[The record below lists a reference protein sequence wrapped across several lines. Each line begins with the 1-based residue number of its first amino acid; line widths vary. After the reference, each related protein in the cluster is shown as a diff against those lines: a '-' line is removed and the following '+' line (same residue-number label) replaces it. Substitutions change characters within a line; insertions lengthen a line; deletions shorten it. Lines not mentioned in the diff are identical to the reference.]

1 MKNKKYIYTS
11 AMGKNMDNNENL
23 EKEIMEKLLAKKEQ
37 VDTDLL
43 SIADRLSGV
52 FKIEE
57 SGEVLFS
64 DFSSLD
70 DDQKMLALLTGKFF
84 AARWGLINSE
94 RMRITDIAKVLA
106 RPRQTLSAR
115 IENLRKKGLVSRD
128 TTDGRYYI
136 DKNRL
141 KDIVQ
146 QITKGM

>member
-1 MKNKKYIYTS
+1 ME
-11 AMGKNMDNNENL
+11 NNENM
-23 EKEIMEKLLAKKEQ
+23 EKEMMEKLLAKKEQ
-37 VDTDLL
+37 VDMDLRL
-43 SIADRLSGV
+43 IADKLSTV

-57 SGEVLFS
+57 SGEILFS
-64 DFSSLD
+64 DFSLLD

-94 RMRITDIAKVLA
+94 RMRITDIAKTLA
-106 RPRQTLSAR
+106 RPRQTLSNR
-115 IENLRKKGLVSRD
+115 IESLRKKGLVSRD

-146 QITKGM
+146 QITKVM

>member
-1 MKNKKYIYTS
+1 MV
-11 AMGKNMDNNENL
+11 NNEDI
-23 EKEIMEKLLAKKEQ
+23 EKEIMEKLLVKKEQ
-37 VDTDLL
+37 LDMDMRA
-43 SIADRLSGV
+43 IADKLSNI

-84 AARWGLINSE
+84 AARWGLINSD
-94 RMRITDIAKVLA
+94 RMKITDIAKVLA
-106 RPRQTLSAR
+106 RPRTTLSNK
-115 IENLRKKGLVSRD
+115 IKVMVKNGLVSRD
-128 TTDGRYYI
+128 TNDSRYYI

-146 QITKGM
+146 QITKGV

>member
-1 MKNKKYIYTS
+1 
-11 AMGKNMDNNENL
+11 MDNNENM
-23 EKEIMEKLLAKKEQ
+23 EKEMMVKLLAKKEQ
-37 VDTDLL
+37 VDMDLRL
-43 SIADRLSGV
+43 IADRLSTV

-57 SGEVLFS
+57 SGEILFS

-70 DDQKMLALLTGKFF
+70 DDQKMLVLLTGKFF

-94 RMRITDIAKVLA
+94 RMRITDIAKTLA
-106 RPRQTLSAR
+106 RPRQTLSNR
-115 IENLRKKGLVSRD
+115 IESLKKKGLVSRD

-146 QITKGM
+146 QITKVM

>member
-1 MKNKKYIYTS
+1 
-11 AMGKNMDNNENL
+11 MDNNENM
-23 EKEIMEKLLAKKEQ
+23 EKEMMVKLLAKKEQ
-37 VDTDLL
+37 VDMDLRL
-43 SIADRLSGV
+43 IADRLSTV

-57 SGEVLFS
+57 SGEILFS

-94 RMRITDIAKVLA
+94 RMRITDIAKALA
-106 RPRQTLSAR
+106 RPRQTLSTR
-115 IENLRKKGLVSRD
+115 IVSLGKKGLVSRD

-146 QITKGM
+146 QITKVM